1 MGSGLATPGR
11 HGRRRELCA
20 PGLAAS
26 GLERC
31 GRKAPRRGSAAEE
44 RERAR
49 EGQRTRVRERK
60 EKARAWPGSTTARA
74 PHVPG
79 SGRHGLGGRGLGRRS
94 PRETEGRELDF
105 LWRDWVWKGLEI
117 GFEFLGW
124 FFSPGFVQGAK
135 GGGNETQAHTRSTN
149 EEQFSQL
156 GFLANRSSR

>member
-11 HGRRRELCA
+11 HGRRRELRA

-79 SGRHGLGGRGLGRRS
+79 SGRHGLGRRGLGRRG

-124 FFSPGFVQGAK
+124 FFSPGFVQGAE
-135 GGGNETQAHTRSTN
+135 GGGGERDPGTHTKHERRTI
-149 EEQFSQL
+149 FAIRVF
-156 GFLANRSSR
+156 GK